1 MRAAMR
7 WWMAAWLWIAAGA
20 AATPA
25 SAGQAPAPF
34 REVEVCFVLD
44 TTGSMSNLIKAAR
57 EKIWFIANEIVSAPS
72 KPAVTLC
79 LLGFRDREDAYV
91 TRHTKLTPDIDRIYA
106 ELAQFQA
113 EGGGDTPEAVNQ
125 ALAEAIDASGWSQ
138 RDAVLKLIFL
148 VGDAP
153 PKVYAGEPQYPELAA
168 RAAARGIVI
177 NPVLCGEDDETR
189 RTWDAIA
196 KLAHGRGAAIGD
208 ATRVERIVTPMDQD
222 LAALN
227 QRIGRTLVPYGSEA
241 VRAETEAKQQ
251 SAEAMDDIG
260 VSDRLAYNAATGRTV
275 QGGGDLIDALDRN
288 ELATGA
294 SDRARR
300 PEGLRSMTEAELLAA
315 LQARRDERAALRRV
329 VDALIA
335 ERRDYIESR
344 RKSGPQGFDAAV
356 AETIRLQLDPP

>member
-1 MRAAMR
+1 MRGSMLR
-7 WWMAAWLWIAAGA
+7 WMAGGMWIAMWLAPTQAIAG
-20 AATPA
+20 
-25 SAGQAPAPF
+25 SAPAPF

-44 TTGSMSNLIKAAR
+44 TTGSMANLIKAAR
-57 EKIWFIANEIVSAPS
+57 DKIWFIANEIVSAPS
-72 KPAVTLC
+72 KPAVKLC

-91 TRHTKLTPDIDRIYA
+91 TRHTKLTADVDRIYA

-125 ALAEAIDASGWSQ
+125 ALREAIDASGWSQ
-138 RDAVLKLIFL
+138 RDEVLKLIFL

-153 PKVYAGEPQYPELAA
+153 PKTYAGEPQYPELAA

-208 ATRVERIVTPMDQD
+208 ASRVERIITPMDQD

-227 QRIGRTLVPYGSEA
+227 QRIGRTLVPYGSET
-241 VRAETEAKQQ
+241 VRAETEAKQK
-251 SAEAMDDIG
+251 SAEGMDDIG
-260 VSDRLAYNAATGRTV
+260 VSDRLAFNAATGRTV

-294 SDRARR
+294 IDRSRL
-300 PEGLRSMTEAELLAA
+300 PEGLRSMTEPELLAA
-315 LQARRDERAALRRV
+315 LQTRRDERAALRRV
-329 VDALIA
+329 IDALVV
-335 ERRDYIESR
+335 ERREYIEAR
-344 RKSGPQGFDAAV
+344 RKGGPQGFDAV
-356 AETIRLQLDPP
+356 VSDTIRGQLERR